1 MTENQLRQKVV
12 DTAVSFLG
20 CNEADGS
27 HRKIIDIYNSH
38 KPLARNYAL
47 TYQDAWC
54 SGFASAVAIAAGMT
68 DIIPTECGCEKHVEL
83 FRKMGSWVEND
94 AYVPKP
100 GDYVFYNW
108 DDDAKDFATTDC
120 TAPADHVG
128 IVTAVNGS
136 HITVIE
142 GNKRDAV
149 GYRPLEV
156 NGQYIRGYGTPKY
169 ASKATGADTSANSGT
184 TGGTGSTAKADH
196 KVGDIVDFTGSKHY
210 TNANAASGTAC
221 KPGKAKITQVYQL
234 GKAKHPYHLVAVSG
248 GGSNVYGWVD
258 AADIGGGR
266 THTVV
271 RGDTLWALAKKY
283 LGSGTRYKEIMQLNG
298 MASEIIRVGQV
309 LKIPAK

>member
-1 MTENQLRQKVV
+1 
-12 DTAVSFLG
+12 
-20 CNEADGS
+20 
-27 HRKIIDIYNSH
+27 
-38 KPLARNYAL
+38 
-47 TYQDAWC
+47 
-54 SGFASAVAIAAGMT
+54 MT
-68 DIIPTECGCEKHVEL
+68 DIIPTECGCEKHMEL
-83 FRKMGSWVEND
+83 FRKMGSWVEDD

-120 TAPADHVG
+120 TAPTDHVG

-136 HITVIE
+136 RITVIE

-169 ASKATGADTSANSGT
+169 ASKATGADTSANSGA
-184 TGGTGSTAKADH
+184 TGGTGSATKADH

-221 KPGKAKITQVYQL
+221 KPGKAKITQVYQP

-258 AADIGGGR
+258 AADIGGER

-271 RGDTLWALAKKY
+271 RGDTLWALAKQY
-283 LGSGTRYKEIMQLNG
+283 LGSGTRYKEIMRLNG